1 MAQEFTVKISGIS
14 DPMLFGDIVE
24 IVVDTHV
31 YLPDMFTILVAD
43 KQAVPGLPALMHT
56 DNALRFRIGASV
68 EISAQGEL
76 ALNPTQIKNTL
87 IKGEITAIEPV
98 FSDDGN
104 VLLRIRGYDRAHR
117 LTMGT
122 NTRTFGDAN
131 PFAATITEAQIV
143 ADIAKGAGLIPK
155 IDMSGL
161 TNARYHYVMQ
171 YNQNDWDFLWARAQL
186 LGYQVYVDDRVLN
199 FVKAGA
205 ERHLL
210 GPSTLTWGEN
220 LSNFSPRLVS
230 TGQVTEVTTTGWD
243 PDTKKAVSSKISSHS
258 SNTVAKTVDPIKGS
272 KAIKLAFMSSA
283 ADEVIETGARTSGLA
298 KQMAEAR
305 FAEHESEYIRASGE
319 VPNGDPR
326 LLAGT
331 VVTVANVGIRFS
343 GKYYV
348 TEAKHIYRNGGYKVQ
363 FQISGRNPYTFRHLL
378 LGNQHKINKVDGV
391 VVGVITNINDPQK
404 LGRVQVKYPWMP
416 KYNGAELG
424 SNWARVVSMA
434 AGKNCGIL
442 FMPEVDD
449 EVLVAFENGDV
460 NYPYV
465 VGVLWNK
472 KDKPPD
478 GAVVAGKVNQRI
490 IRSRSGHVVILDD
503 TQGQEK
509 ISITDKTGKNSIEI
523 DSKTNAMTFKTTG
536 DFTIDA
542 GGKLTIKSKQD
553 MTIQSMAKAGIS
565 ANSNLNLEAK
575 TGANMKAGTS
585 QVDLQAAGAALK
597 GTKVDIQGTAQTAIQ
612 GAQTSVK
619 GSAMV
624 EIQGALVKIN

>member
-1 MAQEFTVKISGIS
+1 MAQEFKVKISGIS
-14 DPMLFGDIVE
+14 DPLLFGDIVE
-24 IVVDTHV
+24 IVVDTDV
-31 YLPDMFTILVAD
+31 YLPGMFTILIED
-43 KQAVPGLPALMHT
+43 NQAVPGIPALKHT

-68 EISAQGEL
+68 EISASGEP
-76 ALNPTQIKNTL
+76 ALDPSAIMKNTL

-98 FSDDGN
+98 FSEDGR

-117 LTMGT
+117 LTMGRS
-122 NTRTFGDAN
+122 TRTFGDAN
-131 PFAATITEAQIV
+131 PIAATITEAQIV
-143 ADIAKGAGLIPK
+143 QSIASSAGLIPK

-161 TNARYHYVMQ
+161 TSARYHYVMQ

-186 LGYQVYVDDRVLN
+186 LGYQVYVDDRTLN

-205 ERHLL
+205 ERHLQ

-220 LSNFSPRLVS
+220 LSKFAPRMVS
-230 TGQVTEVTTTGWD
+230 TGQVTEVTTTSWD
-243 PDTKKAVSSKISSHS
+243 PDKKQNVSSTVSSHS
-258 SNTVAKTVDPIKGS
+258 SNTVAKTPASLIKGS
-272 KAIKLAFMSSA
+272 KAIKAAFFSNA
-283 ADEVIETGARTSGLA
+283 EDQVIETGARTSGLA
-298 KQMAEAR
+298 KNIAEAR
-305 FAEHESEYIRASGE
+305 FAEHESEYVRASGE
-319 VPNGDPR
+319 LPFGDPY

-331 VVTVANVGIRFS
+331 VVTVANVGVRFS

-348 TEAKHIYRNGGYKVQ
+348 TQAKHIYRNGNYKVQ
-363 FQISGRNPYTFRHLL
+363 FEVSGRNPYTFRHLL
-378 LGNQHKINKVDGV
+378 LGNQHTINKVEGV

-416 KYNGAELG
+416 KYNRAELS

-434 AGKNCGIL
+434 AGKNRGIL

-460 NYPYV
+460 NFPYV

-503 TQGQEK
+503 TQGKEK

-523 DSKTNAMTFKTTG
+523 DSKTNAMTLKTTG

-542 GGKLTIKSKQD
+542 GGKLMIKSKQD

-575 TGANMKAGTS
+575 TGANMKAGAS
-585 QVDLQAAGAALK
+585 QLDLQAAGAAIK
-597 GTKVDIQGTAQTAIQ
+597 GTKVDVQATAQA
-612 GAQTSVK
+612 SVK

-624 EIQGALVKIN
+624 QIQGGMVKIN

>member
-1 MAQEFTVKISGIS
+1 MAQEFSIKISGIS
-14 DPMLFGDIVE
+14 DPLLFGDVVE
-24 IVVDTHV
+24 IVVDTNV
-31 YLPDMFTILVAD
+31 YLPGMFSILIEDNQVL
-43 KQAVPGLPALMHT
+43 PGAPALKHT

-68 EISAQGEL
+68 SISAKNSLPMNPL
-76 ALNPTQIKNTL
+76 AVSNTL

-98 FSDDGN
+98 FSDDGR
-104 VLLRIRGYDRAHR
+104 VLLRIRGYDRSHR
-117 LTMGT
+117 LTMGR

-143 ADIAKGAGLIPK
+143 AEIAKGAGLIPK

-161 TNARYHYVMQ
+161 ANARYHYVMQ

-186 LGYQVYVDDRVLN
+186 LGYQVYVDDRTLN

-210 GPSTLTWGEN
+210 GPSTLIWGEN
-220 LSNFSPRLVS
+220 LSKFSPRLVS
-230 TGQVTEVTTTGWD
+230 TGQVTEVTATGWD
-243 PDTKKAVSSKISSHS
+243 PDKKQSVSSKVSSHS
-258 SNTVAKTVDPIKGS
+258 SNTVAKTIDPIKGS
-272 KAIKLAFMSSA
+272 KAIKVAFMSSA
-283 ADEVIETGARTSGLA
+283 ADEVIDTGARTAGLA

-319 VPNGDPR
+319 LPTGDPY

-331 VVTVANVGIRFS
+331 VVTVANVGVRFS

-348 TEAKHIYRNGGYKVQ
+348 TQAQHIYRNGDYKVK
-363 FQISGRNPYTFRHLL
+363 FEISGRNPYTFRHLL
-378 LGNQHKINKVDGV
+378 MGNQHMINKIDGV
-391 VVGVITNINDPQK
+391 VIGIITNIKDAQN

-416 KYNGAELG
+416 KYNGAELS
-424 SNWARVVSMA
+424 SNWARVA
-434 AGKNCGIL
+434 TFGGGKDRGIL

-449 EVLVAFENGDV
+449 EVLVAFENGDA
-460 NYPYV
+460 NFPYI
-465 VGVLWNK
+465 VGVLWNS
-472 KDKPPD
+472 KDKPPA
-478 GAVVAGKVNQRI
+478 GAIVGGKVNQRI

-503 TQGQEK
+503 TQGKEK

-523 DSKTNAMTFKTTG
+523 DSKTNAMTFTTTG

-553 MTIQSMAKAGIS
+553 MMIQSMAKADIK
-565 ANSNLNLEAK
+565 ANTNLSMEAK

-585 QVDLQAAGAALK
+585 QVDLTAAGAAVK
-597 GTKVDIQGTAQTAIQ
+597 GTAVDIQANAK
-612 GAQTSVK
+612 ASVK

-624 EIQGALVKIN
+624 EIQGGLVKIN

>member
-1 MAQEFTVKISGIS
+1 MTHEFTVKISGIS
-14 DPMLFGDIVE
+14 DPLLFGDIVE
-24 IVVDTHV
+24 IVVDTNI
-31 YLPDMFTILVAD
+31 YLPAMFTILIED
-43 KQAVPGLPALMHT
+43 KQTLPGMPALTHT
-56 DNALRFRIGASV
+56 DNALRFRIGAAV
-68 EISAQGEL
+68 EISGAGGL
-76 ALNPTQIKNTL
+76 PHNTVPVKKTL
-87 IKGEITAIEPV
+87 IKGEITAIEPI
-98 FSDDGN
+98 FSEDGR

-117 LTMGT
+117 LTMGRS
-122 NTRTFGDAN
+122 TRTFGDAN
-131 PFAATITEAQIV
+131 PFAATITEAQII
-143 ADIAKGAGLIPK
+143 ADIASGAGLIPK

-161 TNARYHYVMQ
+161 SNARYHYVMQ

-186 LGYQVYVDDRVLN
+186 LGYQVYVEDRTLN
-199 FVKAGA
+199 FVKAGDK
-205 ERHLL
+205 RHLL
-210 GPSTLTWGEN
+210 GPSTLVWGES
-220 LSNFSPRLVS
+220 LSKFAPRLVS

-243 PDTKKAVSSKISSHS
+243 PDTKQSVSSKASSHS
-258 SNTVAKTVDPIKGS
+258 SNTVAKTPDPIKGS
-272 KAIKLAFMSSA
+272 KAIKMAFMSDA
-283 ADEVIETGARTSGLA
+283 ADEVIETGARTAGLA
-298 KQMAEAR
+298 KSMAEAR

-319 VPNGDPR
+319 LQNGDPF

-331 VVTVANVGIRFS
+331 VVTVANVGVRFS

-348 TEAKHIYRNGGYKVQ
+348 TEAKHIYRNGDYKVK
-363 FQISGRNPYTFRHLL
+363 FEISGRNPYTFRHLL
-378 LGNQHKINKVDGV
+378 LGNQHTINKVDGV

-416 KYNGAELG
+416 KYKGAELG
-424 SNWARVVSMA
+424 SNWARVASMGG
-434 AGKNCGIL
+434 GKDRGIL

-472 KDKPPD
+472 KDKPPE
-478 GAVVAGKVNQRI
+478 GAIVGGKVNQRI
-490 IRSRSGHVVILDD
+490 IQSRSGHVIVLDD
-503 TQGQEK
+503 TQGKEM

-553 MTIQSMAKAGIS
+553 MMIQSMAKAGIS
-565 ANSNLNLEAK
+565 ASTNLNLEAK

-585 QVDLQAAGAALK
+585 QVDLQAAGAAVK
-597 GTKVDIQGTAQTAIQ
+597 GTTVDIQANAK
-612 GAQTSVK
+612 ASVK

-624 EIQGALVKIN
+624 EIQGGMVKIN